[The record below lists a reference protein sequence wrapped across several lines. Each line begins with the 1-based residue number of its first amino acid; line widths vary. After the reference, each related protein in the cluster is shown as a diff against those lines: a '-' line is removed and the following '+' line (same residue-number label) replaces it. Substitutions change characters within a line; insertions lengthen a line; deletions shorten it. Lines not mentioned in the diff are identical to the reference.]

1 MAPVSALAEIET
13 PALLLDADRLEAN
26 LTRMADLCRE
36 HGRALR
42 PHAKSHKTAEIAAR
56 QRALGAVGV
65 TVAKLDEAQILV
77 EAGCEDVFVCYPLV
91 GAGKLRR
98 LLALAERARVSTIV
112 DDRDAAAALGRA
124 ARAAGTEI
132 EVLVKLD
139 LGMHRVGVPEPE
151 AEPFAMA
158 VAGIDGLRLRGV
170 CIHEGET
177 YGEPDP
183 ARRRAL
189 ARERVERL
197 VEIAER
203 LRRAGLEVDRV
214 SAGATPSTFETI
226 DIDGVTEVRPGNY
239 VFFDAIGVALGVVT
253 EDECALTVLT
263 TVASH
268 AAPERAIVDAGAKA
282 LSLDRGAHGLGIVD
296 GFGLVRGRPGVR
308 LASLSEEHGWL
319 ELDPGAG
326 LAIGDRLEVIP
337 NHACPVVANFESLT
351 LTRAGAPLET
361 WRIATRGR
369 MT

>member
-158 VAGIDGLRLRGV
+158 VAGIDGLRLRGLDSGNRAPRLAQLE
-170 CIHEGET
+170 CQAPA
-177 YGEPDP
+177 PDERP
-183 ARRRAL
+183 AAGCRRPPSRTGRYPRSL
-189 ARERVERL
+189 PDM
-197 VEIAER
+197 
-203 LRRAGLEVDRV
+203 RRWL
-214 SAGATPSTFETI
+214 
-226 DIDGVTEVRPGNY
+226 
-239 VFFDAIGVALGVVT
+239 
-253 EDECALTVLT
+253 C
-263 TVASH
+263 
-268 AAPERAIVDAGAKA
+268 APEPKA
-282 LSLDRGAHGLGIVD
+282 
-296 GFGLVRGRPGVR
+296 RP
-308 LASLSEEHGWL
+308 AS
-319 ELDPGAG
+319 
-326 LAIGDRLEVIP
+326 IP
-337 NHACPVVANFESLT
+337 ND
-351 LTRAGAPLET
+351 RAE
-361 WRIATRGR
+361 
-369 MT
+369 